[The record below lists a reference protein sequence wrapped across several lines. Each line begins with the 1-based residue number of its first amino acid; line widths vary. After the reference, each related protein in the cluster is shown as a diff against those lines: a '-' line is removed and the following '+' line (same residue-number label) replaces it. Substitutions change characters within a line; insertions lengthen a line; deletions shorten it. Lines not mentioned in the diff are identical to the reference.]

1 MRTVIVADLRELMR
15 RGNLNLGHTF
25 RKESIVTPPNADPF
39 RKKACHPV
47 MPLLPTL
54 QATLFWKRGEERTLL
69 TVARS
74 HSEAFLH
81 TVIDE
86 SALTTFTVKCTG
98 KAHGPYGVAVLKF
111 LKMRNQLLFGG
122 PPPSIPPTNVECQY
136 AARIDDSKT
145 DRENFLG
152 LICYERFDE
161 GRSDVERPL
170 VMPKCDEDIYPG
182 SDFPRIRL
190 PEHLKSVY
198 ASVMAY
204 APTQF
209 ELYVDSRW
217 PRNSHERTGFAG
229 QGHLKNSGANPV
241 LYLVVTSHPTN
252 NSQIILEDLGDSTN
266 LPQCVPRLGGTV
278 DSNFIEDCIVELS
291 REMGGCPRGELN
303 ALLKGGYK
311 KLHEG
316 YLKDP
321 LNTDNA
327 WMEGLII
334 HIHDALGSCFGSS
347 TQPLGKR
354 SKPYFWES
362 LTSVDKGISDY
373 VSAFIAN
380 YK

>member
-1 MRTVIVADLRELMR
+1 L
-15 RGNLNLGHTF
+15 F
-25 RKESIVTPPNADPF
+25 Q
-39 RKKACHPV
+39 
-47 MPLLPTL
+47 PTL

-182 SDFPRIRL
+182 SD
-190 PEHLKSVY
+190 
-198 ASVMAY
+198 
-204 APTQF
+204 
-209 ELYVDSRW
+209 
-217 PRNSHERTGFAG
+217 
-229 QGHLKNSGANPV
+229 
-241 LYLVVTSHPTN
+241 
-252 NSQIILEDLGDSTN
+252 IILEDLGDSTN
-266 LPQCVPRLGGTV
+266 LPQVP
-278 DSNFIEDCIVELS
+278 
-291 REMGGCPRGELN
+291 
-303 ALLKGGYK
+303 
-311 KLHEG
+311 
-316 YLKDP
+316 P
-321 LNTDNA
+321 LI
-327 WMEGLII
+327 M
-334 HIHDALGSCFGSS
+334 
-347 TQPLGKR
+347 
-354 SKPYFWES
+354 
-362 LTSVDKGISDY
+362 
-373 VSAFIAN
+373 
-380 YK
+380 